1 MDLNFEDVRKR
12 NLWQTFLV
20 TLLITIVVM
29 ACIPDPLDV
38 DGIPTVKPQIVVSTQ
53 IIPDQS
59 LVVLLTK
66 SFSALDADSDTDP
79 EVLLGQIAVADAT
92 VTLTGPDSTYEL
104 LPVTLGFYGGM
115 IIPFEPGEEYTLH
128 ISSPTLGEVHA
139 TTVVKPQITFQN
151 INATLYYNDFA
162 DTMAQIT
169 HRIVDP
175 AGKNWYMLNVQ
186 EVERVDIVENII
198 NPRAF
203 TRLLD
208 DVEFENTTYE
218 ETFRVFPR
226 DYEPGDTIAVSLS
239 NISEEYYRFLELRQ
253 DNRFSL
259 VEFLG
264 EPINYPTNVVGGK
277 GFFNLYIPD
286 IRTFVLEE

>member
-1 MDLNFEDVRKR
+1 MRMKKLTKI
-12 NLWQTFLV
+12 FLMVVLISTMV
-20 TLLITIVVM
+20 T

-66 SFSALDADSDTDP
+66 SFSALDADSDSDP
-79 EVLLGQIAVADAT
+79 AVLLGEIAVTDAR
-92 VTLTGPDSTYEL
+92 VTLTGPDNTYEL
-104 LPVTLGFYGGM
+104 LPVTLGFYGGI

-128 ISSPTLGEVHA
+128 VSSPTLGEVYA
-139 TTVVKPQITFQN
+139 TTVVKPQIAFQN
-151 INATLYYNDFA
+151 IKATLYYNDFA

-175 AGKNWYMLNVQ
+175 PGKNWYMLNVQ
-186 EVERVDIVENII
+186 EVERVDLIENVI

-208 DVEFENTTYE
+208 DAAFENTAYE

-226 DYEPGDTIAVSLS
+226 DYQPGDTIAVSIS
-239 NISEEYYRFLELRQ
+239 NISEEYYRFMELRQ

-286 IRTFVLEE
+286 IRTFVLE

>member
-1 MDLNFEDVRKR
+1 MKTHFKI
-12 NLWQTFLV
+12 FFA
-20 TLLITIVVM
+20 TLLTSTVM
-29 ACIPDPLDV
+29 VACIPDPLDV
-38 DGIPTVKPQIVVSTQ
+38 DGIPIVKPQIVVSTQ

-79 EVLLGQIAVADAT
+79 EILLGQIAVTDAT
-92 VTLTGPDSTYEL
+92 VTLAGPDSTYEL
-104 LPVTLGFYGGM
+104 LPVTLGFYGG
-115 IIPFEPGEEYTLH
+115 IVIPFEPGDAYTLH
-128 ISSPTLGEVHA
+128 VSSPTLGEVHA
-139 TTVVKPQITFQN
+139 TTVVKPQVSFQN
-151 INATLYYNDFA
+151 IDAILFYNNFDDTL
-162 DTMAQIT
+162 AQIT

-175 AGKNWYMLNVQ
+175 PGKNWYMLNVQ
-186 EVERVDIVENII
+186 EVERVDIIENVI

-208 DVEFENTTYE
+208 DVDFENTAYE

-226 DYEPGDTIAVSLS
+226 DYQPGDTIAVSLS
-239 NISEEYYRFLELRQ
+239 NISEEYYRFMELRQ
-253 DNRFSL
+253 DNRFSF

-286 IRTFVLEE
+286 IRTFILE

>member
-1 MDLNFEDVRKR
+1 MRMKKLSKI
-12 NLWQTFLV
+12 FLMV
-20 TLLITIVVM
+20 VLISTMVM
-29 ACIPDPLDV
+29 ACTPDPLDV

-66 SFSALDADSDTDP
+66 SFSALDADSDSDP
-79 EVLLGQIAVADAT
+79 AVLLGQIAVTDAT
-92 VTLTGPDSTYEL
+92 VTITGPSNTYEL
-104 LPVTLGFYGGM
+104 LPVTLGFYGGI

-128 ISSPTLGEVHA
+128 VSSPTLGEVHA

-175 AGKNWYMLNVQ
+175 PGKNWYMLNVQ
-186 EVERVDIVENII
+186 EVERVDLVENVI

-208 DVEFENTTYE
+208 DVEFENTAYE
-218 ETFRVFPR
+218 ETFRVFSPR
-226 DYEPGDTIAVSLS
+226 LSAWATPSLFHFQTSAKNIIGSWNYGRTIGLAW
-239 NISEEYYRFLELRQ
+239 
-253 DNRFSL
+253 
-259 VEFLG
+259 
-264 EPINYPTNVVGGK
+264 
-277 GFFNLYIPD
+277 
-286 IRTFVLEE
+286 